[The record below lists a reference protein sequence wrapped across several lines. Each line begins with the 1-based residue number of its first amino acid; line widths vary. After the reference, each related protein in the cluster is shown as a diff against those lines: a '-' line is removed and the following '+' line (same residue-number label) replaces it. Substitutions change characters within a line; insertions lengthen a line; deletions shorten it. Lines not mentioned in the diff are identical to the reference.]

1 MGILN
6 AGVITRLV
14 RNCALGRVIQ
24 YSREGT
30 AGAEKPRRTGC
41 PAFAGHDSGGCP
53 LNPPPLPGDQCEA
66 PVQPRPGLGTFQME
80 SIRPDTTDPIPLR
93 PAPNQFG
100 TIMLRFVGLLAVAI
114 AVLAFVYSR

>member
-1 MGILN
+1 MPSARRCYGRARGI
-6 AGVITRLV
+6 
-14 RNCALGRVIQ
+14 
-24 YSREGT
+24 
-30 AGAEKPRRTGC
+30 
-41 PAFAGHDSGGCP
+41 
-53 LNPPPLPGDQCEA
+53 
-66 PVQPRPGLGTFQME
+66 FQME